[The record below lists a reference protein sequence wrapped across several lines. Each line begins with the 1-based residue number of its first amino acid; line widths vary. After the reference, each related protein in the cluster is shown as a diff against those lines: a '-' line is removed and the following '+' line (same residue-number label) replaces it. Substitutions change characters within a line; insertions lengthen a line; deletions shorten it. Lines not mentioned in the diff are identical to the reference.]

1 MVVPMVLLKIA
12 ARWLFTFYRAAK
24 KFRNYGFL
32 HRNPSRL
39 HQVSSLYSSVTKC
52 SLEGREAQSIVC
64 DFQGILL
71 QSSSLFPYFMLVAFE
86 GGSIFRAFLLLLSFP
101 FLWTLGHHGDMSMRV
116 MVFITFCG
124 LRTRDMN
131 LVARAVLPKFYLEN
145 LHLQAYEVLASTGR
159 RVVLTS
165 MPRVMVEGFLEEYLS
180 VDEVVGTELQV
191 VRGSYFT
198 GLISGHV
205 LSQKQKA
212 LRDLFGETKAD
223 VALLNPSNAHDHLF
237 ISHCKEAY
245 VVSKEDPT
253 KTTGGMSAVMPRNK
267 YPKPLIFHDGRLAF
281 FPTPLATMALFL
293 YLPMGIA
300 LVIVR
305 IVLGLIL
312 PYKAAMVVG
321 ALSGV
326 RFRVDGLNPSTRNAE
341 TGGGKGKGVLYVC
354 SHRTL
359 LDPVMLSAALQRSV
373 PAVTYS
379 LSPLSEMMSPIK
391 LVRLTRGRDRDAE
404 TMRRLLSEGDLAVC
418 PEGTTCREPYLL
430 RFSPLFAE
438 LADEIVP
445 VAIDAKVSVF
455 YGTTASG
462 HKWLDPVLFFMNTMP
477 EYRLRFMERVPGEMT
492 CSGGQRTGA
501 EVANWIQR
509 RLAEA
514 LGFECTA
521 LTRRDKYMMLA
532 GNPGVVRDRPERKSP

>member
-1 MVVPMVLLKIA
+1 MVVPMILLTMV
-12 ARWLFTFYRAAK
+12 ARWLFIFYRAAK

-32 HRNPSRL
+32 YRNSSRL
-39 HQVSSLYSSVTKC
+39 HQVFSLYSSVTKC
-52 SLEGREAQSIVC
+52 CLDGREAQSIIC
-64 DFQGILL
+64 DFEGTLL
-71 QSSSLFPYFMLVAFE
+71 RSSSLFPYFMLVAFE
-86 GGSIFRAFLLLLSFP
+86 GGSILRAFLLLLSFP
-101 FLWTLGHHGDMSMRV
+101 FLWALGHHGGLSMRV

-124 LRTRDMN
+124 LKTKNMN
-131 LVARAVLPKFYLEN
+131 LVARAVLPKFYLET

-159 RVVLTS
+159 KVVLTG
-165 MPRVMVEGFLEEYLS
+165 MPRVMVEGFLKEYLS

-198 GLISGHV
+198 GLISGRV
-205 LSQKQKA
+205 LSQKQKV
-212 LRDLFGETKAD
+212 LKDLFGETKAD
-223 VALLNPSNAHDHLF
+223 LTLLNPSNPHDHLF
-237 ISHCKEAY
+237 LSHCKEAY

-253 KTTGGMSAVMPRNK
+253 KTTGSMNAVMPRNK
-267 YPKPLIFHDGRLAF
+267 YPRPLIFHDGRLAF
-281 FPTPLATMALFL
+281 FPTPLATLALFL

-300 LVIVR
+300 LVTIR

-312 PYKAAMVVG
+312 PYNVAMVIG
-321 ALSGV
+321 ALTGV
-326 RFRVDGLNPSTRNAE
+326 RFRVDGLNPSTMNAK
-341 TGGGKGKGVLYVC
+341 TSGGKGKGVLYVC
-354 SHRTL
+354 THRTL

-391 LVRLTRGRDRDAE
+391 AVRLRRDREPDAE
-404 TMRRLLSEGDLAVC
+404 TMRRLLGEGDLAVC

-430 RFSPLFAE
+430 RFSPLSAE

-445 VAIDAKVSVF
+445 VAIDTKVPMF

-462 HKWLDPVLFFMNTMP
+462 HKWLDPVLFFMNPMP
-477 EYRLRFMERVPGEMT
+477 EYRLQFMERVPREMT
-492 CSGGQRTGA
+492 CSGGRRSGA

-509 RLAEA
+509 QLAEA

-532 GNPGVVRDRPERKSP
+532 GNEGG